1 MAIRGR
7 LPDGGVSWTIDGEM
21 AFEGTEGTDFE
32 AVYSGYISVTPL
44 HLDMTHHSE
53 IESLRRA
60 FSGLHLD

>member
-1 MAIRGR
+1 MAIRET

-21 AFEGTEGTDFE
+21 SFAETRGSDFE

-53 IESLRRA
+53 LRRLERV
-60 FSGLHLD
+60 FQKLGLI